1 MVGRPETSVCLVL
14 GLSPALQFMSLLPF
28 LQHHTRE
35 VTASSGQAGTPSS
48 ASEARPAAQSVFPA
62 SASPARPVS
71 PKCHLPWEGL
81 AWPGL
86 LVCVR
91 PQTPSSRGGGAG
103 QGGGGLCPSS
113 GHPPLTQ
120 PILTS
125 AVCGA
130 GRRQCA
136 QGTEEIA

>member
-1 MVGRPETSVCLVL
+1 MVGRPETSACLVPS
-14 GLSPALQFMSLLPF
+14 LSLALWFMSLLPF

-35 VTASSGQAGTPSS
+35 VPASSGQAGTPSS
-48 ASEARPAAQSVFPA
+48 ASEACPAAQSVFPE

-81 AWPGL
+81 AWPKL

-91 PQTPSSRGGGAG
+91 PQMPSSRVGGAG

-113 GHPPLTQ
+113 GYPPLTQ

-125 AVCGA
+125 AVFGA
-130 GRRQCA
+130 GRRQRA
-136 QGTEEIA
+136 QGTEETA